1 MQSTKI
7 IGFPQSLALLTTLLT
22 ITGTPAL
29 AARDFTCTQKNDV
42 CVVNDRNVVSGDELG
57 FFTDRGEL
65 IATGKVTKMN
75 GSKRSVQL
83 QQVMGQVNS
92 QAESYAMLDT
102 RSDARSD
109 ARSTVSQQQFR
120 IYKRPAQL
128 TIGTSLGMTS
138 FGAGGDA
145 HGYEIS
151 GEAIRNRFVGQVD
164 GYVRASFYTLSG
176 TSRKIYGDAAY
187 GDFKS
192 NALAISGGVAYTLFS
207 RDDFVL
213 RTEAGLGLAYTL
225 AKINDSVGQ
234 AKSPEWGYEVPTG
247 IAPHARG
254 LLAAGYKFDS
264 FQLEVGVAPA
274 LLAGK
279 SATTF
284 GAGILLNLK

>member
-7 IGFPQSLALLTTLLT
+7 IRLPQSLALLTTLLT

-29 AARDFTCTQKNDV
+29 AARDFTCSQRNDV
-42 CVVNDRNVVSGDELG
+42 CVVNDRNIVSGDELG

-92 QAESYAMLDT
+92 QADSYAMLDT
-102 RSDARSD
+102 RSDI
-109 ARSTVSQQQFR
+109 RSTVSQQQYR

-128 TIGTSLGMTS
+128 TIGSSLGMTS

-145 HGYEIS
+145 HGYELS
-151 GEAIRNRFVGQVD
+151 GEAIRTRFVGQVD
-164 GYVRASFYTLSG
+164 GYVRGSFYTLSG
-176 TSRKIYGDAAY
+176 TSRKVYGDAAY

-225 AKINDSVGQ
+225 AKINNSVGQ

-247 IAPHARG
+247 IAPYARG
-254 LLAAGYKFDS
+254 LLAAGYKFDA
-264 FQLEVGVAPA
+264 FQFELGVAPA

-279 SATTF
+279 SATTL
-284 GAGILLNLK
+284 GAGILMNLK